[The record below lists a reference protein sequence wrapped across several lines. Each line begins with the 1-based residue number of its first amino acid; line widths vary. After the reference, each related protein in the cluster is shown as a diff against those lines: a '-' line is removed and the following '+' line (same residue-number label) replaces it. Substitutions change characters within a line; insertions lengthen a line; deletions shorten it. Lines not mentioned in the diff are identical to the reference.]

1 MQLFK
6 SIFYT
11 AVFAIALAGCNNVDF
26 KKTKSG
32 LAYKLFPSSSG
43 TKAVPGAFLKVN
55 VIYKVRDSVL
65 QSTYGAA
72 PTYLPVPDSTRPSRP
87 YDITEIAHLLKKG
100 DSVYLVQ
107 EIDTLFKGAP
117 PEQMPPFFKKGDK
130 LYTGVKVL
138 DVLPNEQAVQAD
150 YEKEQAIASVGQLK
164 KDDKIITDYLAKNN
178 IKAVKAPQGTYVE
191 IISQGSGPLIDTS
204 VSVQVFYR
212 GKTLAGKEFDS
223 NMDTTSGRPKTP
235 LLVAMVPDP
244 SRGLTVIKGWNDG
257 LTLLSKGA
265 KARFYIPSSLA
276 YGPQAQ
282 GPIGAN
288 EILIFDIEVADVLTR
303 DKATAE
309 NEKARKQM
317 MAQQEAMMREQQQAQ
332 GQQPQPD
339 NSAK

>member
-1 MQLFK
+1 
-6 SIFYT
+6 
-11 AVFAIALAGCNNVDF
+11 
-26 KKTKSG
+26 
-32 LAYKLFPSSSG
+32 
-43 TKAVPGAFLKVN
+43 
-55 VIYKVRDSVL
+55 
-65 QSTYGAA
+65 
-72 PTYLPVPDSTRPSRP
+72 VPDSTQPGRP

-117 PEQMPPFFKKGDK
+117 PGSMPPFFKKGDK
-130 LYTGVKVL
+130 LYTGIKVL
-138 DVLPNEQAVQAD
+138 DVFLTEDEVRKD
-150 YEKEQAIASVGQLK
+150 YEKEQATASVGQLK
-164 KDDKIITDYLAKNN
+164 KDDKIITDYLTKNN

-223 NMDTTSGRPKTP
+223 NMDTTLGQSKTP

-257 LTLLSKGA
+257 LTLLRKGA
-265 KARFYIPSSLA
+265 KAKFYIPSSLA

-288 EILIFDIEVADVLTR
+288 EILVFDIEVVDLLTKDR
-303 DKATAE
+303 AIVE
-309 NEKARKQM
+309 SEKAQKQM
-317 MAQQEAMMREQQQAQ
+317 MAQREAMMRAQEQAQ
-332 GQQPQPD
+332 GQQPQPG
-339 NSAK
+339 NSPK